1 MQTSPSHV
9 VKPHRDNSS
18 APASQ
23 PHARLQSQHLLQ
35 GQKKV
40 QILHHDQVYVLQ
52 TTRQGKLILT
62 K

>member
-1 MQTSPSHV
+1 
-9 VKPHRDNSS
+9 
-18 APASQ
+18 
-23 PHARLQSQHLLQ
+23 LLQ